1 MKIGLVRRGYSS
13 TGGAETYLLRLAGAL
28 QQAGH
33 ELVLFSDSR
42 WPDASFASEQVVL
55 EAKSPKLF
63 ADAVQAARPGVACD
77 FLLSLE
83 RVWAC
88 DVYRAGDGVHAEWLL
103 RRAAR
108 EPFWKPLFRKLQRKH
123 LEIVALERALFTG
136 GARAIIANSRM
147 VKGEIIAQ
155 FSTDTARIHV
165 VHNGVPAWS
174 AQPGE
179 RARKRAELGL
189 YEGDYAVL
197 FAGSGWERKGLRF
210 AIAAMDSVPGTLLIA
225 GRGKRRTRSERA
237 RFLGPQDRAS
247 MHSLLAAADAFV
259 LPTLYEPFSNACLEA
274 LAAGLPVITTGA
286 NGFSEIIEPGVEG
299 EVVVDPADTAALG
312 RAIAK
317 WADPAKRAAIR
328 AQLLGKGA
336 AYSVEENVR
345 RTLEVIERYSHPEAR
360 AS

>member
-13 TGGAETYLLRLAGAL
+13 TGGAETYLLRLGGAL

-33 ELVLFSDSR
+33 ELVLFSDEQ
-42 WPDASFASEQVVL
+42 WPVEAFEAERLQPTQIVL
-55 EAKSPKLF
+55 EARSPRLF
-63 ADAVQAARPGVACD
+63 ADAVRAARPQVACD

-88 DVYRAGDGVHAEWLL
+88 DVYRAGDGVHGEWLR

-108 EPFWKPLFRKLQRKH
+108 EPFWKPFFRKLQRKH
-123 LEIVALERALFTG
+123 TELLALERALFTG

-147 VKGEIIAQ
+147 VKDEI
-155 FSTDTARIHV
+155 TAHFGTAAERIHV

-174 AQPGE
+174 AEPGE

-189 YEGDYAVL
+189 NEGDYAVL
-197 FAGSGWERKGLRF
+197 FAGSGWERKGLRY

-225 GRGKRRTRSERA
+225 GRGKTRARSERA
-237 RFLGPQDRAS
+237 RFLGPQDRSA
-247 MHSLLAAADAFV
+247 MHALLAAADAFV

-274 LAAGLPVITTGA
+274 LAAGLPVITTRA
-286 NGFSEIIEPGVEG
+286 NGFAEIIEPGVEG
-299 EVVVDPADTAALG
+299 EVIADPADTAALA
-312 RAIAK
+312 RALAA

-336 AYSVEENVR
+336 AYSIEANVR
-345 RTLEVIERYSHPEAR
+345 RTLEVIERCSR
-360 AS
+360 